1 MTRNAVSGCGPG
13 MPYPADTP
21 RDGVATVRKTRD
33 EIESEFRDALFRI
46 HSRLHSCTYCDEYA
60 EWARELQAAAD
71 AARKLC

>member
-1 MTRNAVSGCGPG
+1 MAGPG
-13 MPYPADTP
+13 TPYPIGTP
-21 RDGVATVRKTRD
+21 RDGCAKPRPAVE